1 MGTKWISRFYVLFVG
16 IIIAVT
22 VGFGLAAFYPKP
34 VAPFSPAVSP
44 ALLPESCKQTP
55 EAMASVEC
63 QQILTKQTQ
72 EQEKQSQ
79 QYNAAMETFRNKN
92 AAYTRTTVF
101 FGITIGA
108 FLVLMGLFF
117 IKKSKLL
124 AHGLL
129 LAGIFTAIFANLLVS
144 LASLGAPV
152 AGTTQVNMIAY
163 AQFGILLVLSIAVC
177 LVGLVTLKEE

>member
-34 VAPFSPAVSP
+34 IAPSSPAVLP

-55 EAMASVEC
+55 EAMASMEC

-72 EQEKQSQ
+72 EQEVLRG
-79 QYNAAMETFRNKN
+79 QYDKTMEAFRNKS
-92 AAYTRTTVF
+92 AAHTRTTVF
-101 FGITIGA
+101 FGITIGSL
-108 FLVLMGLFF
+108 LVLIGLIT

-129 LAGIFTAIFANLLVS
+129 LAGIFTAVFANLLVS

-152 AGTTQVNMIAY
+152 TGTAQVNVVAY
-163 AQFGILLVLSIAVC
+163 VQFGILLVLSVVIC